1 MSEVIET
8 NKESDISEILVS
20 ALVSNNY
27 TRITGKVGGKK
38 IDDVNNERSPIEDT
52 TTRYLQKK
60 VYELRA

>member
-38 IDDVNNERSPIEDT
+38 IDDFNNERSPIEDT

-60 VYELRA
+60 GI